1 MYYFKSE
8 EQQVINGLDQA
19 QLDAC
24 FIVKETEIVMISYC
38 VSLMYFR
45 ESWLQ
50 QSSIEREGK
59 INHGFEFSTFFSE
72 KIYLK

>member
-24 FIVKETEIVMISYC
+24 FIVKEAEIVIISYR

-50 QSSIEREGK
+50 QISVEREGK
-59 INHGFEFSTFFSE
+59 INHGFEFSHSFFQKRST
-72 KIYLK
+72 